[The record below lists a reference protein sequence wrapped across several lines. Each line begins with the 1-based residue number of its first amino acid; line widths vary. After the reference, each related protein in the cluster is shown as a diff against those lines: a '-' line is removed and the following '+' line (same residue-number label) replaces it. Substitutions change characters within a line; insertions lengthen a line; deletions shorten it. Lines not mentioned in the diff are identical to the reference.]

1 MQFHSIP
8 SKIAIIVMITTLLT
22 SSMIISKTMAMIKK
36 NAYSDTYVYYGYVP
50 PSTDI
55 GDQVV
60 ELINGTYY
68 NYTPPSGTALLDIL
82 GLEDNAHFKVIDL
95 STRMSIVEGRVDKL
109 KKFTYF
115 IPHGTFFKVVSD
127 KRVLVHLCGGS
138 EYLSMGAYGFYP
150 SVKGG
155 FRGKEFII
163 IPETIYYDS
172 VNILWTGRNLL
183 LMGLSKGDFEV
194 RDSINKWSTKG
205 SLDQHAV
212 KDYFGW
218 ARRYPGTEDI
228 GPGYSMIFYVKSSGD
243 IQIAAATTGGFTAV
257 PAVTGGFVGKLFFC
271 PVYIGFAEA
280 GITASLVIVPLEPCE
295 VVIYDN
301 SLNEIARKKFSD
313 SDIEK
318 DAFWFYPMG
327 NVKRFIIIKSS
338 GDVTVLAGTTYGSE
352 SPEYLGDDI
361 TFIGARPN
369 QFIKFYAPTSAVL
382 FTIEDTNVI
391 IDGVKR
397 YLKADS
403 YILLDRGV
411 HSVKADKLVIIEILG
426 VSTGWDSWGSYLIS
440 PIDIMA
446 SFEVPEGFGEKK
458 GGINIIMITSI
469 VAIVV
474 VAVTIIIKRIRGR
487 GKV

>member
-1 MQFHSIP
+1 MKKDYVLMMTIVT
-8 SKIAIIVMITTLLT
+8 IALLILGVNVGNV
-22 SSMIISKTMAMIKK
+22 SSEK
-36 NAYSDTYVYYGYVP
+36 NVYYGYVP

-55 GDQVV
+55 AANGQVE
-60 ELINGTYY
+60 ELIEGVYY
-68 NYTPPSGTALLDIL
+68 NYTPPSGTAILDVL
-82 GLEDNAHFKVIDL
+82 GLEDNTHFKIIDL
-95 STRMSIVEGRVDKL
+95 STGEVLAEGKVDRL

-127 KRVLVHLCGGS
+127 KRVLVHICGGS
-138 EYLSMGAYGFYP
+138 DYLDMGAYAFYP

-163 IPETIYYDS
+163 IPETISDQVTSYYRA
-172 VNILWTGRNLL
+172 GFNLL

-212 KDYFGW
+212 KRYHAWG
-218 ARRYPGTEDI
+218 RRFHGTEDI
-228 GPGYSMIFYVKSSGD
+228 GPGYSMVFYIESSSD
-243 IQIAAATTGGFTAV
+243 IQIAAATTGGFAAV

-271 PVYIGFAEA
+271 PAYISWFER
-280 GITASLVIVPLEPCE
+280 GISASLIIVPLEPCE

-301 SLNEIARKKFSD
+301 SLNEVAKKKFTENDVSNNV
-313 SDIEK
+313 
-318 DAFWFYPMG
+318 FWFYSMG
-327 NVKRFIIIKSS
+327 NVKKDVIIKST
-338 GDVTVLAGTTYGSE
+338 GDITVLAGTTYGSE

-369 QFIKFYAPTSAVL
+369 QLIKFYAPTSAVL

-391 IDGVKR
+391 IDGAR
-397 YLKADS
+397 RSLKADS

-426 VSTGWDSWGSYLIS
+426 VSTGWYSWGSYLIS